1 MCGHTHDM
9 VIYSLFHRNP
19 FRGFAAP
26 GGQNLAFAI
35 TLAIAFT
42 TTCTTVQAV
51 IVTREHSVQH
61 IPTSCHMLIPASS
74 TQDNLNPNSNDNPNF
89 QKLINHFLVRTLF
102 LSSKFHGGPLITC
115 RLSCS
120 RTNRQTSWAFVDL
133 VWRNKI
139 SGIIVTASTE
149 YKCSYDNAK
158 QSFRAFNAMFGKS
171 LDFIHLYS
179 PNKVALYINEQ
190 INKQNRKTLQ

>member
-1 MCGHTHDM
+1 MRARREPKNKAKKLKIEKPQQVFFSRVRPDYPRFRSATWIFMCGHTHDM

-120 RTNRQTSWAFVDL
+120 RTNRQTS
-133 VWRNKI
+133 
-139 SGIIVTASTE
+139 
-149 YKCSYDNAK
+149 
-158 QSFRAFNAMFGKS
+158 
-171 LDFIHLYS
+171 
-179 PNKVALYINEQ
+179 
-190 INKQNRKTLQ
+190 